1 VAHGT
6 FKLSKGGYQKLVFH
20 LKGKGKAFFTGSH
33 RRVKVL
39 ATLTE
44 RVGSVTVGSHRRV
57 TVKIAK

>member
-1 VAHGT
+1 LGQ
-6 FKLSKGGYQKLVFH
+6 KGECHVSDQKWSGDGGRH
-20 LKGKGKAFFTGSH
+20 RHIGITGSH